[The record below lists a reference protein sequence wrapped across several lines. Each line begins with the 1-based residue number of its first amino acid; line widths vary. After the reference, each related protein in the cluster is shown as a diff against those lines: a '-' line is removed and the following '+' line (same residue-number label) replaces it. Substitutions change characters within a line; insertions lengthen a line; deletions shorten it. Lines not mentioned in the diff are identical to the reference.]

1 MINENF
7 NIAENVKNEVGG
19 QILKCKEII
28 NKDFVVV
35 GVGGLESWFT
45 LLSAIDTIGRDK
57 VLAVNIY
64 SVFSDSTLPAKI
76 QSFCQGAAVQYC
88 DVDMTKTIEETLP
101 TRIGLMRV
109 EKEALHYSM
118 THMHKAELIAGLR
131 QIILRGI
138 ADRHNAILLN
148 GISLSKI
155 ITGWVSPSYSI
166 YDWNPLYNCTRYQV
180 AMAIS
185 ALDFGNELIHQA
197 SGLDVQP
204 DGGLFPADFDL
215 ELMNDEFLTGFS
227 SEASIIP
234 IDKLPNLGLGIYQEK
249 NE

>member
-7 NIAENVKNEVGG
+7 YIAENVKNEVGG
-19 QILKCKEII
+19 QILKCKDII
-28 NKDFVVV
+28 GKDFVVV

-45 LLSAIDTIGRDK
+45 LLSAIDAIGKDK

-64 SVFSDSTLPAKI
+64 SVFSNSTLPAKI
-76 QSFCQGAAVQYC
+76 QSYCQETAVQYC
-88 DVDMTKTIEETLP
+88 DIDMTKTIEETLSS
-101 TRIGLMRV
+101 RIGLMRV

-138 ADRHNAILLN
+138 ADRHNAILLD

-155 ITGWVSPSYSI
+155 ITGWVSPSYAI
-166 YDWNPLYNCTRYQV
+166 YDWNPLYNCTRYQI
-180 AMAIS
+180 AMAIA
-185 ALDFGNELIHQA
+185 ALDFGNELIHQP

-204 DGGLFPADFDL
+204 DGGLFPTDFGL
-215 ELMNDEFLTGFS
+215 ELMNEEFLTGFS
-227 SEASIIP
+227 PESSIIP
-234 IDKLPNLGLGIYQEK
+234 IDKLPNLGLGIYQKKE
-249 NE
+249 E